1 MPKKIP
7 SNYKKRLRSSNENN
21 NSNNSTNPN
30 KDSFYQDNTSNSSN
44 GSVNTSNSTNNTGS
58 KLCCFGYIDYIVL
71 ASSLAI
77 ALGEELDNTDL
88 SILSTFFAVLS
99 DELALITSVNSC
111 SSNTPDE
118 TFTAP
123 VPDVAITGDY
133 KNLNVHNKKNRTRVK
148 KIIKKKVKKK

>member
-7 SNYKKRLRSSNENN
+7 SNYNKSLRYSNENN
-21 NSNNSTNPN
+21 TPNNNSNSNT
-30 KDSFYQDNTSNSSN
+30 DSFNPSNTSNSSN
-44 GSVNTSNSTNNTGS
+44 GSVNTSNDSGNTSS
-58 KLCCFGYIDYIVL
+58 KLCCFGYVDYIIL
-71 ASSLAI
+71 ASTLAI

-111 SSNTPDE
+111 SNNTPDE
-118 TFTAP
+118 TFVAP

>member
-7 SNYKKRLRSSNENN
+7 SNYNNRSRYRNENSN
-21 NSNNSTNPN
+21 SNPNSNNTNN
-30 KDSFYQDNTSNSSN
+30 VSNSSN
-44 GSVNTSNSTNNTGS
+44 GSVNTSNDSGNTSS
-58 KLCCFGYIDYIVL
+58 KLCCFGYVDYIVL
-71 ASSLAI
+71 ASTLAI

-111 SSNTPDE
+111 SNNTPDE
-118 TFTAP
+118 TFVAP
-123 VPDVAITGDY
+123 VPDVAMTSDY
-133 KNLNVHNKKNRTRVK
+133 KNLNVHNKKNRTRIK

>member
-1 MPKKIP
+1 MKII
-7 SNYKKRLRSSNENN
+7 LRIITPIVIVTLIQIHLIQVIQVIVRMDLLILN
-21 NSNNSTNPN
+21 
-30 KDSFYQDNTSNSSN
+30 DSGNTS
-44 GSVNTSNSTNNTGS
+44 S
-58 KLCCFGYIDYIVL
+58 KLCCFGYVDYIIL
-71 ASSLAI
+71 ASTLAI

-111 SSNTPDE
+111 SNNTPDE
-118 TFTAP
+118 TFVAP

>member
-7 SNYKKRLRSSNENN
+7 SNYKKRLRSSNENI
-21 NSNNSTNPN
+21 NPN

-44 GSVNTSNSTNNTGS
+44 GSVNTSNSTNNTSS

-111 SSNTPDE
+111 SNNTPDE

-123 VPDVAITGDY
+123 VPDIAITDDY